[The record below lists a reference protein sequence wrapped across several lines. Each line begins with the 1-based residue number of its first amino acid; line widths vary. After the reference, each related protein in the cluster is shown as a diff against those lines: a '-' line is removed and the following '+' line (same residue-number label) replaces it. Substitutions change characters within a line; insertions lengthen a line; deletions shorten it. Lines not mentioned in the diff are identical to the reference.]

1 MPTVYDLKPAFQ
13 RLLRPL
19 VGALARAGVTA
30 NQVTLA
36 AVALSAAG
44 GAAIALAPGARWPL
58 LALPAVLL
66 ARMALNAID
75 GMLAREH
82 DQASR
87 LGAVLNE
94 LGDVVSDALLYL
106 PLALVPGVHPGWLV
120 AAVVASLW
128 TEMAGVV
135 AVQVGA
141 ARRYDGPLGKSDRAA
156 VFGLLGLLLGLGVRT
171 GWWLDAVLAA
181 LVLLALA
188 TVVNRARRAL
198 AEAPAVAQETPVS
211 GAGAPPEPMAPAP
224 AGPSRRESVP

>member
-1 MPTVYDLKPAFQ
+1 MPSVYALKPAFQ
-13 RLLRPL
+13 RRLRPL
-19 VGALARAGVTA
+19 VGALARAGATA

-44 GAAIALAPGARWPL
+44 GAAIALAPAGRWPL

-82 DQASR
+82 GQASR

-94 LGDVVSDALLYL
+94 LGDVVADSLLYL

-120 AAVVASLW
+120 AVVVASLW

-135 AVQVGA
+135 ALQVGSP
-141 ARRYDGPLGKSDRAA
+141 RRYDGPFGKSDRAA
-156 VFGLLGLLLGLGVRT
+156 AFGLLGLLLGLGARP
-171 GWWLDAVLAA
+171 GRWLDAVLAV
-181 LVLLALA
+181 LVLLALV
-188 TVVNRARRAL
+188 TVVQRARRAL
-198 AEAPAVAQETPVS
+198 AEPA
-211 GAGAPPEPMAPAP
+211 APAP
-224 AGPSRRESVP
+224 ADGSATR

>member
-1 MPTVYDLKPAFQ
+1 MPSVYALKPAFQ
-13 RLLRPL
+13 RRLRPL
-19 VGALARAGVTA
+19 VGALARAGATA

-44 GAAIALAPGARWPL
+44 GAAIALAPAARWPL

-82 DQASR
+82 GQASR

-94 LGDVVSDALLYL
+94 LGDVVADSLLYL
-106 PLALVPGVHPGWLV
+106 PLALVPGVHAGWLV

-135 AVQVGA
+135 ALQVGSP
-141 ARRYDGPLGKSDRAA
+141 RRYDGPFGKSDRAVA
-156 VFGLLGLLLGLGVRT
+156 FGFLALLLGLGARP
-171 GWWLDAVLAA
+171 GWWLDAVLAV
-181 LVLLALA
+181 LVLLALV
-188 TVVNRARRAL
+188 TVVHRARRAL
-198 AEAPAVAQETPVS
+198 AEPA
-211 GAGAPPEPMAPAP
+211 APAP
-224 AGPSRRESVP
+224 SEGVTR